1 MTFPFRFTGFL
12 RKQGPLP
19 FIGCTKMKTEMVYDA
34 REQVNEQAFTNV
46 DCAQNEERKRFWGK
60 LNLSFCAETAKM
72 DSSTEYNFSGED
84 EITLPIK
91 SVSVSSK
98 NIGNLSNLLKCDI

>member
-1 MTFPFRFTGFL
+1 MN
-12 RKQGPLP
+12 
-19 FIGCTKMKTEMVYDA
+19 TEMVYDA
-34 REQVNEQAFTNV
+34 RELVNERTFANV
-46 DCAQNEERKRFWGK
+46 NCAQNEERKWFWGK
-60 LNLSFCAETAKM
+60 LNLSFCTETAKM
-72 DSSTEYNFSGED
+72 GSSPEYNSSGGD